1 MSLELTRVASRGT
14 KRGRDGVETQTRR
27 RHRAASVED
36 INGLWRAY
44 SKRRCQDARERLIV
58 HYSPLVHF
66 VAARVGAG
74 VPRSLEH
81 GDLVSFGAIGLIEAV
96 DRFDPSR
103 NVKFE
108 TYAVTRIRGAML
120 DEMRALD
127 WVPRSVRSEVR
138 RVERSKAKL
147 RADLLREPTQ
157 SEVAGDLGSDGDDVR
172 DVRITSLVALEELV
186 ALGGGEDGDH
196 VTVLDT
202 IEDDSSEELGAAVET
217 GEIRAALL
225 DSMAELGEREYKII
239 SLYYF
244 QGFTL
249 SRIGKL
255 FGVTESRVSQIHA
268 KALRKLGRSEGLR
281 ACGESCGWTIATDD
295 SGTVGAGEVDD
306 RQIA

>member
-1 MSLELTRVASRGT
+1 MVKARARP
-14 KRGRDGVETQTRR
+14 RDGATPI
-27 RHRAASVED
+27 ED
-36 INGLWRAY
+36 TDELWRAY
-44 SKRRCQDARERLIV
+44 KKRRCLDARERLIV
-58 HYSPLVHF
+58 HYAPLVHF
-66 VAARVGAG
+66 VAGRVGAG
-74 VPRSLEH
+74 VPASLEH

-127 WVPRSVRSEVR
+127 WVPRSVRSNAR
-138 RVERSKAKL
+138 RVERSKSKL
-147 RADLLREPTQ
+147 RADLLREP
-157 SEVAGDLGSDGDDVR
+157 SEADLAADLDCDGACVR
-172 DVRITSLVALEELV
+172 ASGITSLVALEELV

-202 IEDDSSEELGAAVET
+202 IEDDSSDDIGAAVET
-217 GEIRAALL
+217 GEIRKALL
-225 DSMAELGEREYKII
+225 DAMGGLGDREYKIV

-249 SRIGKL
+249 SRIGSL
-255 FGVTESRVSQIHA
+255 FGVTESRISQIHSR
-268 KALRKLGRSEGLR
+268 ALRELGRSQAVR
-281 ACGESCGWTIATDD
+281 ACGQSLGWNFPANELAPLAD
-295 SGTVGAGEVDD
+295 SDE